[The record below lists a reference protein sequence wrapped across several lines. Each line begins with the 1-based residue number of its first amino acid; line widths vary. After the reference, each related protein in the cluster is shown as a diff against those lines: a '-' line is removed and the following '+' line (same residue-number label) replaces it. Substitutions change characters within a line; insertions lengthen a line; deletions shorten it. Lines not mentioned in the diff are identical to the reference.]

1 MNIKLRSV
9 QLLFMGL
16 VLCWQVH
23 GIKAQDNGHTVTGT
37 VTVEES
43 GETLPGV
50 NVVIKG
56 TTQGTATDRNGQYE
70 IAVSENDTLVYSA
83 IGFASREI
91 PVMGRAVIDVAM
103 VSSTAQ
109 LDEMVVIGYG
119 EQSRATLTTSVT
131 KMDTSVLNNVPFTN
145 VASALQG
152 SVSGLRVQ
160 TTTGQPGASPQIVLR
175 GGTSIS
181 NPDGATPLYIV
192 DGVKRNN
199 LNDLNPNNIE
209 SIQVLK
215 DAASTAIYG
224 ARASNG
230 VVIVETKSGQR
241 GKTQINY
248 QSSMQMSQLGD
259 FYDLGTAREYI
270 KYARL
275 GMAATGEKHP
285 GFTSR
290 LDLPIGFGTG
300 NDLTKNTAFTP
311 QYLTPQ
317 NEHKLDEGWE
327 SMPDPLDPSKTII
340 YKGTNW
346 QDKLFRTGL
355 TTNHY
360 LSASGGSENATYRVG
375 LGYLDSEGAAIET
388 GYQRLSV
395 DVSGDVQVRDN
406 LNVSGNVNFTNS
418 SDNQVFNTNWIF
430 QRALGLPPTAKFEYE
445 DGTLAPGQNRSI
457 GNPVYHLNQSLA
469 ENNLNRITLGV
480 NATWEIIDNLTFEP
494 SASLY
499 AIQGIDNSFQKSY
512 FFSANQFI
520 DSRDASASHNLF
532 WQREVDGVFTYT
544 NTFGGDHNYS
554 AKAGFSYFDRKN
566 YNLFAAGRGA
576 ATDNIP
582 TLNAASEETAV
593 SSSTSHQVI
602 AGYFGRVSYD
612 YKQKYLFSASAR
624 YDGASNLGDNNKW
637 GFFPGVSV
645 GWNVHQ
651 ENFWSGMPELLSS
664 LKLRGSYGVNGNI
677 SGLSDFHAQGQY
689 SVGSEYN
696 GQPMVSST
704 RLPNQNLKWE
714 RSRTVDV
721 GFDLGL
727 LEDRVTLLFDYY
739 RRVTDDLLQ
748 SLELPHYT
756 GFQSILTN
764 LGSLEN
770 KGVEFE
776 VQADIVQNRSG
787 FNWSLGANASYNE
800 NKILTLPENDNENN
814 RIGGILVYDP
824 EVDDY
829 VYKGGLQEGGS
840 LGDMYAYKQLG
851 IYATDEEAANGPTD
865 MLVAGTD
872 KSKFAGDVR
881 WLDKDDNGVIDSRDQ
896 VYAGNIFPDWT
907 GGFSNT
913 FSYKNV
919 SLLIRTDFALGHT
932 IYHESLARFN
942 GQFQGDIN
950 ISKEVVNQSWLP
962 DRRNTDV
969 PRYYWADQLAQ
980 NNLFRGNTRY
990 YEKADYLALRE
1001 LTFSYTI
1008 PRDWIN
1014 SLGFQR
1020 VRAYATGNNL
1030 HYFTSYKGLLP
1041 EEGGQDSGRY
1051 PNPQSFI
1058 FGIDV
1063 SL

>member
-1 MNIKLRSV
+1 MKTRIRSA
-9 QLLFMGL
+9 LMFLMCLAFSM
-16 VLCWQVH
+16 QVH
-23 GIKAQDNGHTVTGT
+23 DATAQAQQHTVTGT
-37 VTVEES
+37 VVEQES

-50 NVVIKG
+50 NVIIKG
-56 TTQGTATDRNGQYE
+56 TTQGTATDVDGMYE
-70 IAVSENDTLVYSA
+70 IEVAEDDTLVFSSV
-83 IGFASREI
+83 GFQSQEI
-91 PVMGRAVIDVAM
+91 PVMGRSVIDVAM
-103 VSSTAQ
+103 VASTGQ
-109 LDEMVVIGYG
+109 LDEVVVIGYG
-119 EQSRATLTTSVT
+119 EQSRATLTTSVA
-131 KMDTSVLNNVPFTN
+131 KMDTSVLENVPFTN

-160 TTTGQPGASPQIVLR
+160 NTTGQPGAAPQVVLR

-199 LNDLNPNNIE
+199 LNDLNSNNIE

-230 VVIVETKSGQR
+230 VIIVETKSGQR
-241 GKTQINY
+241 GKTQVNY
-248 QSSMQMSQLGD
+248 QTSVQMSRLGD
-259 FYDLGTAREYI
+259 FYDLGSAREYI
-270 KYARL
+270 RFARL

-285 GFTSR
+285 QYTSR
-290 LDLPIGFGTG
+290 LDLPIGFGIG

-311 QYLTPQ
+311 QYLTPE
-317 NEHKLDEGWE
+317 NEHKLDEGWQ

-340 YKGTNW
+340 FNDTDW

-375 LGYLDSEGAAIET
+375 VGFLDSEGAAIET
-388 GYQRLSV
+388 GYQRLSL
-395 DVSGDVQVRDN
+395 DASGDVQVRDN
-406 LNVSGNVNFTNS
+406 LNVRGNVNFTNS
-418 SDNQVFNTNWIF
+418 SDDQVFNVNHIF
-430 QRALGLPPTAKFEYE
+430 QRALGLPPTAKFRYE
-445 DGTLAPGQNRSI
+445 DGTLAPGQNRTI

-469 ENNLNRITLGV
+469 ENNLNRITLGL

-499 AIQGIDNSFQKSY
+499 AVQGIDNSFQKAY
-512 FFSANQFI
+512 YFSANQLI
-520 DSRDASASHNLF
+520 DSRNASASHSMY
-532 WQREVDGVFTYT
+532 WQKEVDGVFTYT
-544 NTFGGDHNYS
+544 DTFAGGHNFS
-554 AKAGFSYFDRKN
+554 AKAGFSYYDRKN
-566 YNLFAAGRGA
+566 YSLFAAGRGA

-602 AGYFGRVSYD
+602 AGYFSRVSYD
-612 YKQKYLFSASAR
+612 YKQKYLLSASAR

-637 GFFPGVSV
+637 GFFPGISV
-645 GWNVHQ
+645 GWNVHE
-651 ENFWSGMPELLSS
+651 ENFWSEMPDLLSS

-696 GQPMVSST
+696 GQPMVAST

-714 RSRTVDV
+714 RSRTVDF

-727 LEDRVTLLFDYY
+727 VNDRVSVLFDYY

-748 SLELPHYT
+748 DLQLPHYT

-770 KGVEFE
+770 TGVEFE
-776 VQADIVQNRSG
+776 VQADIIQERAG
-787 FNWSLGANASYNE
+787 FNWSFGANASYNQ
-800 NKILTLPENDNENN
+800 NKILKLPENDNENN

-829 VYKGGLQEGGS
+829 VYKGGLQEGGR

-851 IYATDEEAANGPTD
+851 IYATDEEAAQGPTD

-872 KSKFAGDVR
+872 KTKFGGDVK
-881 WLDKDDNGVIDSRDQ
+881 WLDKDGNGIIDTRDQ
-896 VYAGNIFPDWT
+896 VYAGNIYPNWT

-913 FSYKNV
+913 FTYNNL
-919 SLLIRTDFALGHT
+919 SLLVRTDFALGHT

-950 ISKEVVNQSWLP
+950 ISKEVVEKSWLP
-962 DRRNTDV
+962 DRRDTDV

-990 YEKADYLALRE
+990 YEKGDYLSLRE
-1001 LTFSYTI
+1001 ITLSYTI
-1008 PRDWIN
+1008 PNDWIRG
-1014 SLGFQR
+1014 LGLKR

-1058 FGIDV
+1058 FGIDL